1 MLIANTSAVTGWR
14 TRLVLASAFCWVCFV
29 ASMADA
35 QSKVVQIEE
44 HWELAVGEPDTQVS
58 APQATMI
65 MSPNGSLEGQYFL
78 FSLNHF
84 SVPEYQPGGM
94 QVQLWNGENAVDAHS
109 NSAGALQNVNETIE
123 WVQRL
128 KVDDGVLSF
137 EVVDGDSTSW
147 GHFGNDGSL
156 AFSTPTSLESL
167 NGYRPAISIGE
178 SQIGYAGNRVQ
189 RLLLKKL
196 TWVTDD
202 GESHELHAPID
213 IDADLDP

>member
-1 MLIANTSAVTGWR
+1 MATRISADVKWWYSKFAFAAAFSLAFIA
-14 TRLVLASAFCWVCFV
+14 CQV
-29 ASMADA
+29 ASA

-58 APQATMI
+58 APQATMV
-65 MSPNGSLEGQYFL
+65 MSPNGNLDGQYFL

-84 SVPEYQPGGM
+84 SVPDYQPGGM
-94 QVQLWNGENAVDAHS
+94 QVQLWNGENAVDAHT
-109 NSAGALQNVNETIE
+109 NAAGPLQNVNETIN

-128 KVDDGVLSF
+128 RVDDGVLSF
-137 EVVDGDSTSW
+137 EVVDGNSTSW
-147 GHFGNDGSL
+147 GAFGNDGSL

-178 SQIGYAGNRVQ
+178 SQVGYAGNRVQ

-202 GESHELHAPID
+202 GESHELYAPID